1 MSSNPSDLKDKIA
14 IVTGST
20 KGIGLS
26 IARALLDAGAQVAI
40 SARNRGE
47 VDAVSKELEGKH
59 SGRVLGQV
67 CDVRRERDVQA
78 LFEAV
83 DGKWGGLDVLVNN
96 AGIGLFKNVEE
107 IALEEWNA
115 VIETN
120 LTGVFLCTR
129 AAIPRMRTRGG
140 GYIFNLSS
148 LAGKTAFPSAAAY
161 NTSKFG
167 LNGFSEAV
175 MQEIRYDGIR
185 VSYLMPGSVN
195 TYFNGHE
202 PDPSQAWKIQPE
214 DIAEMV
220 VDLLRFPSRSLP
232 SRIEI
237 RPSQPPRK

>member
-1 MSSNPSDLKDKIA
+1 MSDSLRDKVA

-26 IARALLDAGAQVAI
+26 IAKALLAEGARVAV
-40 SARNRGE
+40 SARNRAE
-47 VDAVSKELEGKH
+47 VDAVVKDLERQH
-59 SGRVLGQV
+59 PGRVLGQI
-67 CDVRRERDVQA
+67 CDVRREDDVRA
-78 LFEAV
+78 LFDAV
-83 DGKWGGLDVLVNN
+83 DAKWQGLDVLVNN

-129 AAIPRMRTRGG
+129 AAIPRMRARGG

-148 LAGKTAFPSAAAY
+148 LAGKTSFPSAAAY

-202 PDPSQAWKIQPE
+202 PDPSQGWKIQPE
-214 DIAEMV
+214 DIGEIV
-220 VDLLRFPSRSLP
+220 VDLLRFPGRSLQ
-232 SRIEI
+232 SRVEI

>member
-1 MSSNPSDLKDKIA
+1 MSPNPNELKDKIA

-26 IARALLDAGAQVAI
+26 ITRALLDEGARVAV
-40 SARNRGE
+40 SARNKAE
-47 VDAVSKELEGKH
+47 VDSVTKELEAKYP
-59 SGRVLGQV
+59 GRVLGQV
-67 CDVRRERDVQA
+67 CDVRRERDILA

-83 DGKWGGLDVLVNN
+83 DSKWQGLDVLVNN

-107 IALEEWNA
+107 IALDEWNA
-115 VIETN
+115 VLETN

-129 AAIPRMRTRGG
+129 AAIPRLRKRGG
-140 GYIFNLSS
+140 GYVFNLSS

-214 DIAEMV
+214 DIAEIV
-220 VDLLRFPSRSLP
+220 VDLLRFPNRSLP

>member
-1 MSSNPSDLKDKIA
+1 MSSAIQDKVA

-20 KGIGLS
+20 KGIGLA
-26 IARALLDAGAQVAI
+26 IARALLAEGAKVAVT
-40 SARNRGE
+40 ARNAGE
-47 VDAVSKELEGKH
+47 VESVAKELERAH
-59 SGRVLGQV
+59 AGRVLGRPS
-67 CDVRRERDVQA
+67 DVRREGDVA
-78 LFEAV
+78 GLFDAVEA
-83 DGKWGGLDVLVNN
+83 KWGGLDVLVNN
-96 AGIGLFKNVEE
+96 AGIGFFKNVEE
-107 IALEEWNA
+107 MSLEEWNS
-115 VIETN
+115 ILETN

-129 AAIPRMRTRGG
+129 AAIPRMRRRGG

-148 LAGKTAFPSAAAY
+148 LAGKTAFPTAAAY

-195 TYFNGHE
+195 TYFNNSA

-214 DIAEMV
+214 DIGEIV
-220 VDLLRFPSRSLP
+220 VDLLRHPARTLP
-232 SRIEI
+232 SRVEI

>member
-1 MSSNPSDLKDKIA
+1 MSHPIQDKVA

-26 IARALLDAGAQVAI
+26 IARALLAEGAKVAI
-40 SARNRGE
+40 SARNRSE
-47 VDAVSKELEGKH
+47 VDAVAKELEFEH
-59 SGRVLGQV
+59 ASRVLGHV
-67 CDVRRERDVQA
+67 CDVRREDDVRA
-78 LFEAV
+78 LFDAV
-83 DGKWGGLDVLVNN
+83 DAKWGGLDVLVNN

-115 VIETN
+115 VLETN

-129 AAIPRMRTRGG
+129 SAIPRMRARGG

-195 TYFNGHE
+195 TYFGGGA
-202 PDPSQAWKIQPE
+202 PDPAQAWKIQPE
-214 DIAEMV
+214 DVGEIV
-220 VDLLRFPSRSLP
+220 VDLLRFPGRSLQ
-232 SRIEI
+232 SRVEI
-237 RPSQPPRK
+237 RPSQPPKK

>member
-1 MSSNPSDLKDKIA
+1 VSTAFQDKVA

-20 KGIGLS
+20 KGIGLA
-26 IARALLDAGAQVAI
+26 IARALLGEGASVAV

-47 VDAVSKELEGKH
+47 VDSVVKELERDH
-59 SGRVLGQV
+59 AGRVLGQG
-67 CDVRRERDVQA
+67 CDVRREDDVRG

-83 DGKWGGLDVLVNN
+83 DARWGGPDVLVNN
-96 AGIGLFKNVEE
+96 AGVGLFKNVEE
-107 IALEEWNA
+107 ITLEEWNA

-129 AAIPRMRTRGG
+129 AAIPRMRARGG
-140 GYIFNLSS
+140 GYIINLSS
-148 LAGKTAFPSAAAY
+148 LAGKNAFPTAAAY

-195 TYFNGHE
+195 TYFGGGA
-202 PDPSQAWKIQPE
+202 PDPAKAWKIQPE
-214 DIAEMV
+214 DIAEIV
-220 VDLLRFPSRSLP
+220 VDLLRHPARSLP
-232 SRIEI
+232 SRVEV
-237 RPSQPPRK
+237 RPSQPPKK